1 VEIRIRDGEQQE
13 LVQALTA
20 GSIDVAM
27 LFEHDLGATIET
39 TPLMP
44 PQQPYALLPAD
55 HRFAQQAKVSLAI
68 CVLEPMIC

>member
-20 GSIDVAM
+20 GSIDLAM
-27 LFEHDLGATIET
+27 LFEHDLDGTIET

-44 PQQPYALLPAD
+44 PQQPYACCRPTTAS
-55 HRFAQQAKVSLAI
+55 RNRRKCRCAI
-68 CVLEPMIC
+68 WCWSR